1 MDRVATF
8 QSFIARSPRD
18 PFPRYGLAMEF
29 RSRGELDRA
38 WETFETLLAEHP
50 AYIPSYLMAGQ
61 TLLSLGRRDQ
71 AAQVF
76 RDGIAKAT
84 VGGDAHA
91 RGELESALAELA
103 EPGDDTAR

>member
-29 RSRGELDRA
+29 RTRGDLAAA

-50 AYIPSYLMAGQ
+50 SYIPAYLMAGQ
-61 TLLSLGRRDQ
+61 TLIGLGRRDQ
-71 AAQVF
+71 AAQVYK
-76 RDGIAKAT
+76 DGIAKAT

-91 RGELESALAELA
+91 RGELESALAELV
-103 EPGDDTAR
+103 EPGEAADR

>member
-29 RSRGELDRA
+29 RSRGDLAAA

-50 AYIPSYLMAGQ
+50 TYVPAYLMAGQ
-61 TLLSLGRRDQ
+61 TLLGLGRRDQ
-71 AAQVF
+71 AAEVY

-84 VGGDAHA
+84 VGGDSHA

-103 EPGDDTAR
+103 EPGDAADR